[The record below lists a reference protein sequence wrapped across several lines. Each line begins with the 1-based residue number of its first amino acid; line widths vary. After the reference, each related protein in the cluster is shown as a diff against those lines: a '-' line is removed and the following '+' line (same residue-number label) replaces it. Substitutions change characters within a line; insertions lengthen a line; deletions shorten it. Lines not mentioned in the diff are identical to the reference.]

1 MIEQELREK
10 LEPVVR
16 TNQII
21 VGALAAGL
29 VLMTVM
35 FVVVGPKQEAETPI
49 TALVAAGV
57 AGMAL
62 IARPFIGLIGTDS
75 DDAERALP
83 EGVETTGDPLVD
95 RVAGNWT
102 TGNVV
107 RGAVLEGP
115 GLLNAIAYL
124 IDGQWWSLAIVAVIV
139 VWLVAG
145 LPSMN
150 QLEQRI
156 EERRAGVTP
165 EPDV

>member
-1 MIEQELREK
+1 MIEQELRDK
-10 LEPVVR
+10 LAPVVR

-21 VGALAAGL
+21 VGAMVGGL
-29 VLMTVM
+29 VICTLVM
-35 FVVVGPKQEAETPI
+35 VFVSGGDPAATPV
-49 TALVAAGV
+49 TALVAAGI

-62 IARPFIGLIGTDS
+62 IARPFLGLIGTDS
-75 DDAERALP
+75 DDAARALP
-83 EGVETTGDPLVD
+83 ESNRTTGDPLVD
-95 RVAGNWT
+95 RVIGNWT

-124 IDGQWWSLAIVAVIV
+124 IDGQWWSLAIVGVMV
-139 VWLVAG
+139 VWMLG
-145 LPSMN
+145 GFPSMN